1 MRTTQVSTITTSA
14 STYVTKEDENFIESA
29 GHPDLKNASEPKTSA
44 AIRVKRNNKHTRKA
58 ANENHGD
65 EDDQESDDDKDTDM
79 RTSRRSA
86 SIRKRKRLTTFEVT
100 EIIVEKNVKSL
111 VELQAFAHQQKKEG
125 KTDVVELLVNSTPRA
140 VADILNTAWEI
151 ENAA

>member
-1 MRTTQVSTITTSA
+1 M
-14 STYVTKEDENFIESA
+14 KKDENFIESA
-29 GHPDLKNASEPKTSA
+29 GHPDLTNASEPKTSA
-44 AIRVKRNNKHTRKA
+44 AIRVKRNNKHKRKA

-79 RTSRRSA
+79 RMSRRSA

-111 VELQAFAHQQKKEG
+111 VELQAFAHQQKK
-125 KTDVVELLVNSTPRA
+125 
-140 VADILNTAWEI
+140 
-151 ENAA
+151 